1 MGRIETTAKLWEL
14 ETVKFFLHKFQLLKL
29 MEFEREIYILNKIT
43 GGQASTKNYL
53 ISLLFIILVLIF
65 SKI

>member
-29 MEFEREIYILNKIT
+29 MEFGREIYILNKIT
-43 GGQASTKNYL
+43 GQASTKNYL